1 MGAMA
6 SLALLA
12 GCAARVRRVTPPSG
26 PPQPAL
32 VATKSDL
39 AARYS
44 RQAQAVRSLNAAVR
58 MKAVT
63 GSAFAGVVKEYREI
77 GGYILAQ
84 RPGWI
89 RVIGQA
95 PVVGSDIFDMVS
107 DGKTFRMYVPSKKR
121 FVVGPARLERAGKNA
136 VENLRPQPLYEALL
150 WQPIPAQEP
159 VVIEEDTEEQ
169 PLAKYYVLT
178 ALRHTGQDWEIDR
191 RIWFDRSDLE
201 VSRIEIFGE
210 SGRLESDFRYSAWQE
225 QPGGVKFP
233 AQVLVTEPQ
242 GDYRLEIDI
251 TKVRLNE
258 EIPQD
263 RFRLEQP
270 PGTKLEDV
278 GKTGGQH

>member
-1 MGAMA
+1 MA
-6 SLALLA
+6 SLVLLA
-12 GCAARVRRVTPPSG
+12 GCAARVRHVTPPSG

-39 AARYS
+39 ADRYS
-44 RQAQAVRSLNAAVR
+44 RQVQAVRSLSATVR

-63 GSAFAGVVKEYREI
+63 GSAFAGVIKEYREI
-77 GGYILAQ
+77 GGYILAE

-150 WQPIPAQEP
+150 WQPIPTQEP
-159 VVIEEDTEEQ
+159 VVIEEDNQEQ

-191 RIWFDRSDLE
+191 RIWFDRSNLE

-210 SGRLESDFRYSAWQE
+210 GGRLESDFRYSGWQE

-233 AQVLVTEPQ
+233 AQVLVAEPQ

-258 EIPQD
+258 DIPQD

-278 GKTGGQH
+278 GKTGGPR

>member
-39 AARYS
+39 ADRYS